1 MFKDI
6 NACRLEL
13 VAHTMKLGVDGECY
27 DYPDDLGDKPLNEV
41 DFFPCSAAR
50 VSFGNEDK
58 TGDNVEKDKKLM
70 KYLAD
75 HQHMTP
81 FEHQSATFL
90 VEVPLFIRS
99 QIMRHRTFA
108 YNEISRRYTDE
119 NIEFWIPTTF
129 RKQSESNRQASSGE
143 LDSSNFIEFTGWEKN
158 EKDIPI
164 PSGVRN
170 GQDGFNQWKWYCYEA
185 WHGYLALLESGVC
198 REQAR
203 AILPQSLLTKF
214 YMTGSLRN
222 WASFINLRKDGHAQ
236 KEVQVV
242 AERIEAELRKLWPN
256 SVEALLGEIVD

>member
-1 MFKDI
+1 MFKTI
-6 NACRLEL
+6 EECRLDL
-13 VAHTMKLGVDGECY
+13 VAHTAMVDPLVTNLKGKHLLKQNADSG
-27 DYPDDLGDKPLNEV
+27 DY
-41 DFFPCSAAR
+41 FPCSAAR

-58 TGDNVEKDKKLM
+58 TGEDARADYRLM

-75 HQHMTP
+75 HEHMTP

-119 NIEFWIPTTF
+119 NLEFWVPTTF
-129 RKQSESNRQASSGE
+129 RKQSTSNRQASTDDTV
-143 LDSSNFIEFTGWEKN
+143 DSFLLGAPG
-158 EKDIPI
+158 DI
-164 PSGVRN
+164 
-170 GQDGFNQWKWYCYEA
+170 DAYEA
-185 WHGYLALLESGVC
+185 MYGKIPLTNTAEYYQTWVKNQLAVYEELIKAGVC

-203 AILPQSLLTKF
+203 AVLPQSLLTKF
-214 YMTGSLRN
+214 YMTGNLRN
-222 WASFINLRKDGHAQ
+222 WAHFIKLRKHEGAQ

-256 SVEALLGEIVD
+256 SAGVLLDGR